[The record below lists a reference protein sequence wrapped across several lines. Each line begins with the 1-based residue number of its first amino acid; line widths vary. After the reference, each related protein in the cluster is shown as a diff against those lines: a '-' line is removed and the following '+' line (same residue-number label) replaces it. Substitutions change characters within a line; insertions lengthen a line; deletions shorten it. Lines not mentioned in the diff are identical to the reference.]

1 MHISA
6 GTTGVTAGPGQNIL
20 AGSVWEESLWILI
33 Y

>member
-20 AGSVWEESLWILI
+20 AGSVWEESL
-33 Y
+33 